1 MKWIFTK
8 EMTISWLVPLI
19 IVFGI
24 LIYADYVNPKDDTD
38 PVDSRS
44 GFRLMIDSG
53 TGCQYL
59 QAGYFGGMTPRL
71 NRNGNHICK

>member
-1 MKWIFTK
+1 MKFLSLETR
-8 EMTISWLVPLI
+8 
-19 IVFGI
+19 GI
-24 LIYADYVNPKDDTD
+24 LIGLVIMLIGGIILNYANPKDDTD
-38 PVDSRS
+38 PVDGRS

-71 NRNGNHICK
+71 NQYGNHICK